1 MKTRAWISLFAV
13 TLLSGVTG
21 VMLHAAAPE
30 PDDEGW
36 ITIFDGETLDGWK
49 ASEKP
54 ENWKVEDGCIVG
66 TGERSHLFY
75 TDAGEMK
82 DLEFQADVK
91 LSKGGNSGMYFR
103 VEFGEGWPKGY
114 EAQVNN
120 SSGDPRKTGSLYYFV
135 DIKEQLIEDDTWWT
149 QHVICKGNHIIIKVN
164 DEVVVDYVDEKNTH
178 EKGFVAL
185 QQHDPS
191 SVVHYK
197 NLKIKKLD

>member
-1 MKTRAWISLFAV
+1 MKVRLVVSLFAMTV
-13 TLLSGVTG
+13 LSIAAAG
-21 VMLHAAAPE
+21 MLRAAAPE

-49 ASEKP
+49 ANEKP
-54 ENWKVEDGCIVG
+54 ENWTVEDGCIVG
-66 TGERSHLFY
+66 RGERSHLFY

-82 DLEFQADVK
+82 DLEFKADVK
-91 LSKGGNSGMYFR
+91 LKKGGNSGMYFR

-135 DIKEQLIEDDTWWT
+135 DIKDQLIEDDTWWT
-149 QHVICKGNHIIIKVN
+149 QHVICQGNHIIIKVN
-164 DEVVVDYVDEKNTH
+164 DEVVVDYVDDKNTH

-191 SVVHYK
+191 SVVQYK